1 MARWWPVL
9 GVLAVGAG
17 LTAGCNQRP
26 RPAGDGPVIVALR
39 VPPDS
44 EIPAGP
50 LGVAIRR
57 GRALLD
63 HTRDSLPRF
72 VGNRL
77 ACTSCHPANG
87 TQANAMPWIGVYGRF
102 PQYRARSAAVLTI
115 EDRINDCFVRSMN
128 GTAPP
133 AGSRDVKDIVAYFA
147 WLSRGV
153 PQGAEV
159 EGQGLPKFTLLQGDT
174 VAGRSLY
181 QVECARCHN
190 PDGSG
195 GVGPALWGDG
205 SYNIGAGMAR
215 LRTAASFIRH
225 NMPFDKPGT
234 LSDEQAASLAAY
246 INAQP
251 RPDLA
256 GKEHDWPNGDAPP
269 DAAYPTLASPG
280 SASSRTE

>member
-1 MARWWPVL
+1 MRPPISFL
-9 GVLAVGAG
+9 MLAAATVASVGCG
-17 LTAGCNQRP
+17 QPGQR
-26 RPAGDGPVIVALR
+26 RAALVPDTVPLV

-50 LGVAIRR
+50 LGAAIRR
-57 GRALLD
+57 GRALLE
-63 HTRDSLPRF
+63 HTRDSMPAH

-87 TQANAMPWIGVYGRF
+87 TQANAIPWVGVSARF
-102 PQYRARSAAVLTI
+102 PQYNARSASVITI
-115 EDRINDCFVRSMN
+115 EDRINGCFLRSMN

-133 AGSRDVKDIVAYFA
+133 AGSQDVKDMVAYFA

-153 PQGAEV
+153 PQGARV
-159 EGQGLPKFTLLQGDT
+159 EGQGLPKFALLHGDT
-174 VAGRSLY
+174 VAGRALY
-181 QVECARCHN
+181 ASECARCHN
-190 PDGSG
+190 ADGSG
-195 GVGPALWGDG
+195 GVGPALWGNG

-215 LRTAASFIRH
+215 LRTAGSFIRH

-234 LSDEQAASLAAY
+234 LTDEQAVNLAAF

-269 DAAYPTLASPG
+269 DAAYETLGAK
-280 SASSRTE
+280 R

>member
-1 MARWWPVL
+1 MRASISL
-9 GVLAVGAG
+9 LVLAVV
-17 LTAGCNQRP
+17 TAASMGCSQERERAEQMVP
-26 RPAGDGPVIVALR
+26 DTVALA

-50 LGVAIRR
+50 LGAAIRR
-57 GRALLD
+57 GRALLN
-63 HTRDSLPRF
+63 HTRDSMPQY

-77 ACTSCHPANG
+77 VCTSCHPANG
-87 TQANAMPWIGVYGRF
+87 TQANAIPWVGVYARF
-102 PQYRARSAAVLTI
+102 PQYRARNGAVLTI
-115 EDRINDCFVRSMN
+115 EDRINGCFLRSMN

-133 AGSRDVKDIVAYFA
+133 AGSQDVKDMVAYFA

-153 PQGAEV
+153 PQGARV
-159 EGQGLPKFTLLQGDT
+159 EGQGLPRFELLHGDT
-174 VAGRSLY
+174 VAGRGLY
-181 QVECARCHN
+181 AAECARCHN
-190 PDGSG
+190 ADGSG
-195 GVGPALWGDG
+195 GAGPPLWGDG

-215 LRTAASFIRH
+215 IRTAGAFIRH

-234 LSDEQAASLAAY
+234 LTDAQAANVAAY

-269 DAAYPTLASPG
+269 DAAYETLGKRKAG
-280 SASSRTE
+280 S

>member
-1 MARWWPVL
+1 MRATRAVL
-9 GVLAVGAG
+9 MLAAVA
-17 LTAGCNQRP
+17 AASMGCDQVREHAATET
-26 RPAGDGPVIVALR
+26 PAMVALT

-44 EIPAGP
+44 EIPPGP
-50 LGVAIRR
+50 LGAAILR
-57 GRALLD
+57 GRALLN
-63 HTRDSLPRF
+63 HTRDSLPRY

-87 TQANAMPWIGVYGRF
+87 TQANAMPWVGVYARF
-102 PQYRARSAAVLTI
+102 PQYSARTASVLTI
-115 EDRINDCFVRSMN
+115 EDRINGCFLRSMN

-133 AGSRDVKDIVAYFA
+133 AGSQAVKDMVAYFA

-153 PQGAEV
+153 PQGARV
-159 EGQGLPKFTLLQGDT
+159 EGQGLPRFELLHGDT

-181 QVECARCHN
+181 AAECARCHN
-190 PDGSG
+190 SDGSG
-195 GVGPALWGDG
+195 GVGPPLWGDG

-215 LRTAASFIRH
+215 IRTAGSFIRH

-234 LSDEQAASLAAY
+234 LTDEQAANVAAF

-269 DAAYPTLASPG
+269 DAAYETLGKRKGG
-280 SASSRTE
+280 S

>member
-1 MARWWPVL
+1 MMTRWWPVL
-9 GVLAVGAG
+9 GLLAVGAG
-17 LTAGCNQRP
+17 LTAACNQRENA
-26 RPAGDGPVIVALR
+26 AGNGPGIVALR

-63 HTRDSLPRF
+63 HTRDSLPQF

-159 EGQGLPKFTLLQGDT
+159 EGQGLPEFSLLHGDT
-174 VAGRSLY
+174 AAGRSLY
-181 QVECARCHN
+181 QTECVRCHAA
-190 PDGSG
+190 DGSG
-195 GVGPALWGDG
+195 AVGPALWGDG

-246 INAQP
+246 INARP

-269 DAAYPTLASPG
+269 DAAYPTLASPH
-280 SASSRTE
+280 

>member
-1 MARWWPVL
+1 MRASISL
-9 GVLAVGAG
+9 LVLAVV
-17 LTAGCNQRP
+17 TAASMGCSQERERAEHMVP
-26 RPAGDGPVIVALR
+26 DTVALA

-50 LGVAIRR
+50 LGAAIRR
-57 GRALLD
+57 GRALLN
-63 HTRDSLPRF
+63 HTRDSMPQY

-77 ACTSCHPANG
+77 VCTSCHPANG
-87 TQANAMPWIGVYGRF
+87 TQANAIPWVGVYARF
-102 PQYRARSAAVLTI
+102 PQYRARNGAVLTI
-115 EDRINDCFVRSMN
+115 EDRINGCFLRSMN

-133 AGSRDVKDIVAYFA
+133 AGSQDVKDMVAYFA

-153 PQGAEV
+153 PQGARV
-159 EGQGLPKFTLLQGDT
+159 EGQGLPRFELLHGDT
-174 VAGRSLY
+174 VAGRGLY
-181 QVECARCHN
+181 AAECARCHN
-190 PDGSG
+190 ADGSG
-195 GVGPALWGDG
+195 GVGPPLWGDG

-215 LRTAASFIRH
+215 IRTAGAFIRH

-234 LSDEQAASLAAY
+234 LTDAQAANVAAY

-269 DAAYPTLASPG
+269 DAAYETLGKRKAG
-280 SASSRTE
+280 S

>member
-1 MARWWPVL
+1 MRATPTVL
-9 GVLAVGAG
+9 IFAVCSAAS
-17 LTAGCNQRP
+17 LGCSQPRE
-26 RPAGDGPVIVALR
+26 RPAAAAQRTVALV

-44 EIPAGP
+44 EIPDGP
-50 LGVAIRR
+50 LGAAILR
-57 GRALLD
+57 GRALLN
-63 HTRDSLPRF
+63 HTRDSMPQY

-87 TQANAMPWIGVYGRF
+87 TQANAIPWVGVYARF
-102 PQYRARSAAVLTI
+102 PQYNARTASVLTI
-115 EDRINDCFVRSMN
+115 EDRINGCFLRSMN

-133 AGSRDVKDIVAYFA
+133 AGSQDVKDMVAYFA

-153 PQGAEV
+153 PQGARV
-159 EGQGLPKFTLLQGDT
+159 DGQGLPKFELLHGDT
-174 VAGRSLY
+174 VAGRTLY
-181 QVECARCHN
+181 ATECARCHN
-190 PDGSG
+190 ADGSG

-215 LRTAASFIRH
+215 IRTAGSFIRH

-234 LSDEQAASLAAY
+234 LSDEQAANLAAFV
-246 INAQP
+246 NAQP

-269 DAAYPTLASPG
+269 DAAYETLGAKP
-280 SASSRTE
+280 

>member
-1 MARWWPVL
+1 MTRGRLALVALTLL
-9 GVLAVGAG
+9 GIVGCRGAVPEAG
-17 LTAGCNQRP
+17 RVP
-26 RPAGDGPVIVALR
+26 DVVALR
-39 VPPDS
+39 VPADS

-50 LGVAIRR
+50 LGDAIRR
-57 GRALLD
+57 GRALLE
-63 HTRDSLPRF
+63 HTRDSMPAY

-87 TQANAMPWIGVYGRF
+87 TQANAIPWVGVYARF
-102 PQYRARSAAVLTI
+102 PQYRARNAAVLTI
-115 EDRINDCFVRSMN
+115 EDRINGCFLRSMN

-133 AGSRDVKDIVAYFA
+133 AGSQDVKDMVAYFA

-153 PQGAEV
+153 PQGARV
-159 EGQGLPKFTLLQGDT
+159 EGQGLPTFDLLHGDT
-174 VAGRSLY
+174 AAGRTLY
-181 QVECARCHN
+181 ATECARCHN
-190 PDGSG
+190 VDGSG

-215 LRTAASFIRH
+215 IRTAGSFIRH

-234 LSDEQAASLAAY
+234 LSDTQAANVAAF

-251 RPDLA
+251 RPDFP

-269 DAAYPTLASPG
+269 DAAYPTLG
-280 SASSRTE
+280 N